1 MTTRKTLIVER
12 YGALEVELKKHLSAE
27 LFPPLNSVDVADLV
41 YLITMLFV
49 GVDSEGQYSAK
60 IRELMDGNGVKV
72 DGPTFDIIVPL
83 IRNFVAWMKLL

>member
-1 MTTRKTLIVER
+1 MTTRKTLIIER
-12 YGALEVELKKHLSAE
+12 YGALEVELKKHMKAE
-27 LFPPLNSVDVADLV
+27 LFPSLDSVDIADLV
-41 YLITMLFV
+41 YFITLTFV